1 MTAIIAFA
9 DDMVL
14 NADSQEKLQTNLQTY
29 KVQVKQVNMEVN
41 VQKTTTKVIAN
52 SEKQVSRKLQLTRHD
67 RWKKWKN
74 G

>member
-67 RWKKWKN
+67 R
-74 G
+74 